1 MRPDD
6 AAADFF
12 VDKLASSHERH
23 GVVLGELG
31 AVFRALAG
39 GGSVDDAA
47 RRQLE
52 DGARYLSRSLPRH
65 YADEEAT
72 FFPRVLASAP
82 DAAPQV
88 EQLIREHAEHTAAHA
103 RVIAAAYDVLDGNDA
118 SAAYYQGMVAH
129 LEALTAA
136 AAEHIRLEDAW
147 FAAWSSRLTD
157 AQRTE
162 METEFRNRRGGGRG

>member
-6 AAADFF
+6 AASDFF
-12 VDKLASSHERH
+12 VEKLASSHARH
-23 GVVLGELG
+23 GVVLGELT

-39 GGSVDDAA
+39 GGAVDDET

-52 DGARYLSRSLPRH
+52 DGARYLSRALPRH

-72 FFPRVLASAP
+72 LFPRVLASAP

-118 SAAYYQGMVAH
+118 SATYYQGMVAH
-129 LEALTAA
+129 LDALTAA
-136 AAEHIRLEDAW
+136 AVEHIKIEDAW
-147 FAAWSSRLTD
+147 FARWSEGLTD
-157 AQRTE
+157 AQRAE
-162 METEFRNRRGGGRG
+162 MEAEFRDRRGGGRT